1 MGIPVA
7 SFLDGECL
15 NLSPL
20 RDEKRAFA
28 FSILKELRNILMDF
42 RDKANL
48 AKKPKIFST

>member
-1 MGIPVA
+1 MSIPVA

-28 FSILKELRNILMDF
+28 FLSEEELRNILMNF
-42 RDKANL
+42 KTSKFN
-48 AKKPKIFST
+48 